1 MAVVA
6 VEAAAARRGAGVV
19 VVVVTVLLVTA
30 GGGLKVS
37 EPVAVAGIISSYSFR
52 RERCALGCLGLGFS
66 IKASSQVLQTRG
78 VCGSPSWDSLGFV
91 TLAALLV

>member
-1 MAVVA
+1 MVVAVA
-6 VEAAAARRGAGVV
+6 VEAAAARRGAGV

-37 EPVAVAGIISSYSFR
+37 EPVAVAGIISRYSFR